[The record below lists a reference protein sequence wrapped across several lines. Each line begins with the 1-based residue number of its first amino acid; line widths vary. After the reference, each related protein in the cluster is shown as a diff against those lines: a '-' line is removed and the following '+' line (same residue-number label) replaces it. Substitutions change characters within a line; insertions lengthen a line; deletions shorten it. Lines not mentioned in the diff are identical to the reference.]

1 MRIVAIGYLS
11 LFVLFGGA
19 AQAAAVIDGTYE
31 GEGSGTCVVSQAGFN
46 ADFTPIIVAGQSAG
60 ALPFTLRGTTTFDA
74 STGTGVFQGNEA
86 YAIDVVV
93 PGSAQTY
100 YFGLAGGRQ
109 TIKFKYTASTNA
121 KGQTILKLTPNAD
134 GGEVLRITTG
144 TGAGDVS
151 TASNGAQSKGIVT
164 SSGAIVVDIEDPS
177 VSTVITQHPDG
188 SSQTVYQV
196 CTYSGNLLP

>member
-1 MRIVAIGYLS
+1 MHIAATGYLS
-11 LFVLFGGA
+11 LFVLSAGA
-19 AQAAAVIDGTYE
+19 AQAAAVDGTYE
-31 GEGSGTCVVSQAGFN
+31 GEGSGACVVSQAGFN
-46 ADFTPIIVAGQSAG
+46 ADFTPILATGQSAG
-60 ALPFTLRGTTTFDA
+60 TLPFTLRGTTTFDA

-86 YAIDVVV
+86 YAINVIV

-109 TIKFKYTASTNA
+109 TIKFKYTTSTNA

-134 GGEVLRITTG
+134 GGEVLRITAGTG
-144 TGAGDVS
+144 TGDVS
-151 TASNGAQSKGIVT
+151 TASNGTQSKGIVT
-164 SSGAIVVDIEDPS
+164 SSGAIVVDIEEPS
-177 VSTVITQHPDG
+177 VSTVVTQHPDG

>member
-1 MRIVAIGYLS
+1 MRAAAIGYLS
-11 LFVLFGGA
+11 LFVLSAGA
-19 AQAAAVIDGTYE
+19 VRAAAVIDGTYE
-31 GEGSGTCVVSQAGFN
+31 GEGAGTCVVSQAGFN
-46 ADFTPIIVAGQSAG
+46 ADFTPILATGQSVG
-60 ALPFTLRGTTTFDA
+60 TLPFTLRGTTTFDA

-86 YAIDVVV
+86 YAINVIV
-93 PGSAQTY
+93 PGSAQTN

-109 TIKFKYTASTNA
+109 TIKFKYTTSTNA

-134 GGEVLRITTG
+134 GGEVLRITSG

-151 TASNGAQSKGIVT
+151 TASNGTQSKGIVT
-164 SSGAIVVDIEDPS
+164 SSGAIVVDIEEPS
-177 VSTVITQHPDG
+177 VSTVVTRHPDG